1 MGFNLFKKLKKKE
14 DEKEEVMEEE
24 FGEGEV
30 TEEAPVSDQN
40 QDQQDDDMLMKI
52 NERLNDIENRL
63 PRMDISMSNLKREID
78 GLREEMK
85 KIEESMKDM
94 MALYEVVSA
103 QINPFVGSSKAT
115 KLSFERIDELE
126 KKIEE
131 LEEVILDLQID
142 IRMIYRSAVNLKEVV
157 NEVIYGEVVNI
168 E

>member
-1 MGFNLFKKLKKKE
+1 MRLNLFKKRK
-14 DEKEEVMEEE
+14 KEEVSEEE
-24 FGEGEV
+24 VEESLEGDADEDLAV
-30 TEEAPVSDQN
+30 EEREEKEA
-40 QDQQDDDMLMKI
+40 QDDDIIMKI

-63 PRMDISMSNLKREID
+63 PRMDISMSNLKKEID
-78 GLREEMK
+78 GIRDEIK

-126 KKIEE
+126 RKVEE
-131 LEEVILDLQID
+131 FEERILELQMD
-142 IRMIYRSAVNLKEVV
+142 IRMIFRTALNLKQIV
-157 NEVIYGEVVNI
+157 NEVLYEEVIGV

>member
-1 MGFNLFKKLKKKE
+1 MVE
-14 DEKEEVMEEE
+14 EQVEEEEVVEEE
-24 FGEGEV
+24 
-30 TEEAPVSDQN
+30 VSEPQA
-40 QDQQDDDMLMKI
+40 QESQDDDMIMKI
-52 NERLNDIENRL
+52 NERLSDIENRL
-63 PRMDISMSNLKREID
+63 PRMDISMSNLKKEID
-78 GLREEMK
+78 GLRDEMK

-131 LEEVILDLQID
+131 FEELILDLQMD

-157 NEVIYGEVVNI
+157 NEVLYEGVISFE
-168 E
+168 

>member
-1 MGFNLFKKLKKKE
+1 MGFNLLKKLKK
-14 DEKEEVMEEE
+14 EKEEEVVEEQVEEE
-24 FGEGEV
+24 EV
-30 TEEAPVSDQN
+30 VEEEVSEPQA
-40 QDQQDDDMLMKI
+40 QESQDDDMIMKI
-52 NERLNDIENRL
+52 NERLSDIENRL
-63 PRMDISMSNLKREID
+63 PRMDISMSNLKKEID
-78 GLREEMK
+78 GLRDEMK

-131 LEEVILDLQID
+131 FEELILDLQMD

-157 NEVIYGEVVNI
+157 NEVLYEGVISFE
-168 E
+168 